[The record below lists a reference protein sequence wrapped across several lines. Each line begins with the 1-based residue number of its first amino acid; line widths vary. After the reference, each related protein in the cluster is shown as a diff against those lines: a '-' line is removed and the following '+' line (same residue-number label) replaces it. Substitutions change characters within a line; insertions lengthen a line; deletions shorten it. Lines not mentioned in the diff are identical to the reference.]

1 MLSNYK
7 LLVSGIPRPISFL
20 STVSKDG
27 QKNLAPFSYFQVVD
41 HDPPIFVVG
50 FSARSR
56 SERPKDTL
64 RNLRETGECVINIV
78 SEHTIEAVNAT
89 SIDVQF
95 GVSEWDFS
103 GLTEA
108 VSTMVKAARV
118 KEAVFAIEGK
128 LREIIELD
136 YHGKGQLV
144 KPTGALA
151 IIEASRF
158 WVRED
163 ALNEERSEIGLETLR
178 PLTQLS
184 GISYGRVRE
193 IFELPRPSIAS
204 EMDKEGSNLKSF
216 LERAGQTLE
225 TTVK

>member
-1 MLSNYK
+1 
-7 LLVSGIPRPISFL
+7 
-20 STVSKDG
+20 
-27 QKNLAPFSYFQVVD
+27 
-41 HDPPIFVVG
+41 
-50 FSARSR
+50 
-56 SERPKDTL
+56 L

-95 GVSEWDFS
+95 GVSEWDLS

-108 VSTMVKAARV
+108 VSTTVKAARV

-136 YHGKGQLV
+136 YHGKGQLG
-144 KPTGALA
+144 KPAGALA

-178 PLTQLS
+178 PLTQLG

-216 LERAGQTLE
+216 RERAGQTPE
-225 TTVK
+225 TTLK